1 MVAAD
6 ALQALKNGL
15 FFPLAASQYRTT
27 ARDTKILNALG
38 RPRNTPGSWRNTV
51 MAKDA
56 QGLVVTA
63 SAESAAALD
72 RAVSAYF
79 AWKGDPIGELQ
90 GAVDQDPGFSLGS
103 SAIATLF
110 LLSGFRG
117 DNPKVTAALAAAGQA
132 IAGATSREAR
142 HLAAAKAWAA
152 GEIVD
157 ATHIWESI
165 LIDYPTDALA
175 LRFAHDSYFCLG
187 QSLSIRDSIARVLPA
202 WDRQGENYGY
212 VLGQYAFGLEEAG
225 ELRRAERVGNAAID
239 RNAGDAWAIHAVAH
253 VLETESRQSEGIAFL
268 KASRPAWSHA
278 HALAIHNGWHLAL
291 YLIEEGRFEEV
302 LADYD
307 RYIAPRLAEDFLLDL
322 VDASALLWRMELAG
336 VDVGGRWAP
345 LATQWLTHVDDHTL
359 LFNDLHIALAVSR
372 TRDQTAIDR
381 LRDSLDEY
389 ARDGRGDNHDVT
401 VGVGRRL
408 IDGMLAFADDAY
420 SRAVELILPV
430 RYRVISI
437 GGSHAQRDL
446 VTQTLIAA
454 AERSGQINLARAL
467 LAERLAVRPTEFTRL
482 HYARVGG
489 ATTAHTSWRD

>member
-1 MVAAD
+1 M
-6 ALQALKNGL
+6 
-15 FFPLAASQYRTT
+15 
-27 ARDTKILNALG
+27 
-38 RPRNTPGSWRNTV
+38 
-51 MAKDA
+51 
-56 QGLVVTA
+56 
-63 SAESAAALD
+63 
-72 RAVSAYF
+72 
-79 AWKGDPIGELQ
+79 
-90 GAVDQDPGFSLGS
+90 
-103 SAIATLF
+103 
-110 LLSGFRG
+110 
-117 DNPKVTAALAAAGQA
+117 
-132 IAGATSREAR
+132 
-142 HLAAAKAWAA
+142 
-152 GEIVD
+152 
-157 ATHIWESI
+157 
-165 LIDYPTDALA
+165 
-175 LRFAHDSYFCLG
+175 
-187 QSLSIRDSIARVLPA
+187 
-202 WDRQGENYGY
+202 
-212 VLGQYAFGLEEAG
+212 
-225 ELRRAERVGNAAID
+225 
-239 RNAGDAWAIHAVAH
+239 
-253 VLETESRQSEGIAFL
+253 
-268 KASRPAWSHA
+268 
-278 HALAIHNGWHLAL
+278 
-291 YLIEEGRFEEV
+291 
-302 LADYD
+302 ADYD

-372 TRDQTAIDR
+372 AGDHEAIDR

-489 ATTAHTSWRD
+489 TASAQTPPSDIR